1 MKKRIL
7 ALSLASALV
16 VGAMASC
23 TAEKTAVSSEP
34 VEKKDVTLVMWG
46 AQDDQDFLKSVTD
59 KFCKEYDK
67 ANVTVELK
75 VMGEDVAKDE
85 ALKDVDSAGDVFG
98 VALDQIGALADARA
112 IYEIPDAATSQFENI
127 DMSLG
132 KYNGK
137 YYGIPYIAECS
148 SVLFYNKSLLSEE
161 DVVSVEKI
169 LEKDCGSVKNFAPRF
184 GSSWEDITWLA
195 TTGAKAFTDGDRTI
209 CDWNNADCVEI
220 FKYIGTL
227 KGTGKVAN
235 IDSKEV
241 STLVNAFKDKQI
253 ASSFIGTYA
262 ASDIKEALGD
272 DYGVAKMPT
281 LKDKQMVTFASGKV
295 YVINAKC
302 EDPDTALALIQYVSN
317 EENQL
322 KRFEERKALPTNS
335 NLATNETILS
345 DPTAAAELAQF
356 AHTVPNG
363 PIYGT
368 VDYWNTINALVE
380 SAFNGEIPEDQ
391 VQTKLDELVKAYK
404 GE

>member
-98 VALDQIGALADARA
+98 VALDQIGALADAKA
-112 IYEIPDAATSQFENI
+112 IYEIPEAATSQFENI

-169 LEKDCGSVKNFAPRF
+169 LEKDCGSAKNFAPRF
-184 GSSWEDITWLA
+184 GSAWEDITWFA

-209 CDWNNADCVEI
+209 CDWNNADCVEMV
-220 FKYIGTL
+220 KYIGTL

-235 IDSKEV
+235 IDSKDV

-356 AHTVPNG
+356 AYTVPNG